1 MLKTSASNPRAYS
14 ETGYGVHSLAIE
26 VKGGESMALYGIYG
40 RHEIKDCPLNSSE
53 SRRLVL
59 DLENPEKESDVCT
72 NYKIN
77 NIVGRY
83 HSGLEHTF
91 LWIVDAEDP
100 HLLQQRAID
109 TGMASFNEIK
119 IVPLMTFDDVMNV
132 TKKLEQ
138 N

>member
-1 MLKTSASNPRAYS
+1 
-14 ETGYGVHSLAIE
+14 
-26 VKGGESMALYGIYG
+26 MALYGIYG
-40 RHEIKDCPLNSSE
+40 RHEIKDCPLNNSE
-53 SRRLVL
+53 SRKVVL
-59 DLENPEKESDVCT
+59 NNIKEDPNVCT

-77 NIVGRY
+77 KVVGRY

-100 HLLQQRAID
+100 HLIQQRAID

-132 TKKLEQ
+132 TRKLEQ